1 MFKFYTRTL
10 YSILLLSLFSN
21 LGFSQDC
28 AIQSLDDITNPGVYN
43 VATLTD
49 ADGLR
54 DGPDYGSAT
63 VYYPTDATPPYA
75 SVVIVPGFLSAPSSV
90 AAWGP
95 FLASH
100 GIVAMVIGTN
110 SGFDQPAARADGL
123 LDAIETLRQEN
134 VRINSPLLGNLDLDR
149 FAVSGWSMGGGGAQL
164 AAAADPSIKAA
175 VALCP
180 WLGSPDPADLNHA
193 VPVLILSGQD
203 DPTAPPS
210 SHANVHYEYTPATTD
225 KLLFE
230 AAGGNHS
237 VANNP
242 ANVQGDIGKIAL
254 SWYKHYLLDENCYC
268 PFVLDTPASS
278 SQYLI
283 NLECPALNAPCEVPT
298 NIAASPKS
306 GNVAHI
312 TWDAIDPAANV
323 EKYEVRY
330 RPVGGTWTEGVT
342 RYNFRWLNDLDVNT
356 TYQYQVKSFCP
367 TENSVWS
374 ATQTFTTLGDA
385 CNWGENVVVVDNG
398 DGTATV
404 SWDADPSAT
413 KYKIAWRYAGNAD
426 WTFIY
431 KNAPTTTLDLTGLIG
446 GINHLVKV
454 KSKCSGGWT
463 NYSPK
468 VTWQPIASRRQKLEE
483 TTLDIFPNPV
493 TNQLTIYTDNTNIT
507 SYAIFNMLGQQV
519 MSFAAESL
527 NSSISV
533 SDLPNGMYSLT
544 AVTRENQLLSKKF
557 IKQ

>member
-1 MFKFYTRTL
+1 MLKFYTRTF
-10 YSILLLSLFSN
+10 YSLLVIVLFSN
-21 LGFSQDC
+21 SSFAQNC
-28 AIQSLDDITNPGVYN
+28 EIQTLDDITNPGLYT
-43 VATLTD
+43 VATYS
-49 ADGLR
+49 DGLR

-90 AAWGP
+90 ADWGP

-110 SGFDQPAARADGL
+110 SGWDQPAARADGL

-134 VRINSPLLGNLDLDR
+134 TRMGSPLFSDLDITK

-164 AAAADPSIKAA
+164 AAVADPSIKAV

-180 WLGSPDPADLNHA
+180 WLSSPDPGELDHA
-193 VPVLILSGQD
+193 VPLLILSGEN

-210 SHANVHYEYTPATTD
+210 SHANVHYNLTPATTD

-237 VANNP
+237 VANDP

-254 SWYKHYLLDENCYC
+254 SWYKHYLLEESCYC
-268 PFVLDTPASS
+268 PFVLDAPTSS
-278 SQYLI
+278 SSYLV
-283 NLECPALNAPCEVPT
+283 NLECPAANAPCAIPS
-298 NIAASPKS
+298 NIAASPKG
-306 GNVAHI
+306 GNVAQI

-342 RYNFRWLNDLDVNT
+342 RINYRWLNDLQLNT

-374 ATQTFTTLGDA
+374 TTQTFTTLVDA
-385 CNWGENVVVVDNG
+385 CDRAQNVAVVDNA
-398 DGTATV
+398 DGSATV

-413 KYKIAWRYAGNAD
+413 KYKIAWRFAGAD
-426 WTFIY
+426 WTYVY
-431 KNAPTTTLDLTGLIG
+431 KNAPLTSMELTGLTG

-454 KSKCSGGWT
+454 KSKCAAGWT
-463 NYSPK
+463 NYSTK
-468 VTWQPIASRRQKLEE
+468 ATWQPISSRFNEQGA
-483 TTLDIFPNPV
+483 TDFAVFPNPA
-493 TNQLTIYTDNTNIT
+493 TSELTIYSESLNIV
-507 SYAIFNMLGQQV
+507 SYSIFNMLGQEV
-519 MSFAAESL
+519 KSIPLESRTTAVA
-527 NSSISV
+527 I
-533 SDLPNGMYSLT
+533 SDLPKGMYNVT
-544 AVTRENQLLSKKF
+544 ARTADDQMLSKKL